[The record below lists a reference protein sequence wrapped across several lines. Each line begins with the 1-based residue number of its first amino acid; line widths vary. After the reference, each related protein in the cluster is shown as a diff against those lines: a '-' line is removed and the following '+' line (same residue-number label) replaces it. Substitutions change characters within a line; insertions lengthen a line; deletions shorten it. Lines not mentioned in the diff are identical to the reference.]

1 VGMDLG
7 TCVHAPCWQRDGGGG
22 CWLDRTRVGAGLKLV
37 CNTLTPRRHLPG
49 TFKGTERSICT
60 TGMCSTPGAS

>member
-1 VGMDLG
+1 MGLDLG
-7 TCVHAPCWQRDGGGG
+7 THLQAPCWQGDRWGG
-22 CWLDRTRVGAGLKLV
+22 CWLDRARAGAGLKLV
-37 CNTLTPRRHLPG
+37 CNILTPHRHLPG